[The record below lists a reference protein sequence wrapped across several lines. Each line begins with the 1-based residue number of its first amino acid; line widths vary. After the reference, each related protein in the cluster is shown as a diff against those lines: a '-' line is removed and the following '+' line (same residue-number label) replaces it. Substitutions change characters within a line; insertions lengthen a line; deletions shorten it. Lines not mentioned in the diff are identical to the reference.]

1 MDKTVQELQDEV
13 KVLKNEIKETLTDI
27 REHLLTYAE
36 NPFATAPVRQAP
48 NGHSAQPQPAPQSP
62 PAAQYREPAPAIHYY

>member
-36 NPFATAPVRQAP
+36 NPFATAPVR
-48 NGHSAQPQPAPQSP
+48 PAPP
-62 PAAQYREPAPAIHYY
+62 NHAHLPVDRPH